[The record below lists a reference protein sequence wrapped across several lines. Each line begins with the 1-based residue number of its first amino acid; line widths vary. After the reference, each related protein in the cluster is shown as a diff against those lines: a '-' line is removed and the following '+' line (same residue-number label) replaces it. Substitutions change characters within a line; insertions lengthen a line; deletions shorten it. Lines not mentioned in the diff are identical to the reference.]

1 MQASNAREQV
11 ALWRQRGFWAANL
24 FLAMWTLV
32 FTGGVCAVACGCA
45 SCGAAARLGEEAF
58 SQLTWVPAVTCPL
71 PPAPC
76 PGSLPCPLLLQG
88 IALYLTQ
95 PHRDCVAGP
104 SEDCSEAADASIP
117 WRVLFFLACIPGN
130 RMSSS
135 CWSRVG
141 CVGSYVL
148 QHEALSRVDCFA
160 HALFCSSQHPP
171 PLPWRQHDPRFPAPS
186 TPRCLAAAAVWAS
199 YIIGWLLV
207 ALVAGIEGWADG
219 QEKQAAAVLRMRQ
232 ELLRQQRE
240 EEEQAAALQRQEE
253 AQAAHAIEQQRQQQ
267 LQPTMSAGSSKLGG
281 SQVGLDSPLLSSC
294 SQFERNW
301 QQRMLL
307 DLDGP
312 ATPLAPPLPSG
323 PADSPTAAAAAEALA
338 APGGAA
344 AAAPGGTNSAGQQAQ
359 SSELPQRVESEALLP
374 PAPDT
379 FGSGIPTCPSKPR
392 SVGPAAGK
400 GHAVGYPEGA
410 AGGADG
416 AGSGGGICRFI
427 LSLDASY
434 LAEHVQASKRTACLC
449 LALLLSGTMSM

>member
-1 MQASNAREQV
+1 
-11 ALWRQRGFWAANL
+11 
-24 FLAMWTLV
+24 
-32 FTGGVCAVACGCA
+32 
-45 SCGAAARLGEEAF
+45 
-58 SQLTWVPAVTCPL
+58 
-71 PPAPC
+71 
-76 PGSLPCPLLLQG
+76 
-88 IALYLTQ
+88 
-95 PHRDCVAGP
+95 
-104 SEDCSEAADASIP
+104 
-117 WRVLFFLACIPGN
+117 
-130 RMSSS
+130 
-135 CWSRVG
+135 
-141 CVGSYVL
+141 
-148 QHEALSRVDCFA
+148 
-160 HALFCSSQHPP
+160 
-171 PLPWRQHDPRFPAPS
+171 
-186 TPRCLAAAAVWAS
+186 VWAS

-301 QQRMLL
+301 QRLLL

-312 ATPLAPPLPSG
+312 ATPLAPPLPRG
-323 PADSPTAAAAAEALA
+323 PADSPAAAAAAEVLA
-338 APGGAA
+338 APVGAA
-344 AAAPGGTNSAGQQAQ
+344 VAAPGGTFSAMPQAQ
-359 SSELPQRVESEALLP
+359 SSGLPQRVESEALLP

-379 FGSGIPTCPSKPR
+379 SGSGIPTCPSKPR

-400 GHAVGYPEGA
+400 GQAVGYPEGA